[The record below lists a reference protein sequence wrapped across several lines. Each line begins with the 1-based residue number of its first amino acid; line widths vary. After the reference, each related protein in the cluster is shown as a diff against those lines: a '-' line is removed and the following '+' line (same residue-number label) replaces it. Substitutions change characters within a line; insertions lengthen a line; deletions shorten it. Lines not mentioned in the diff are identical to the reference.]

1 MPIEFII
8 IFIFLAVIALIGAAC
23 LILLLKGRKKGETGS
38 IDDEMIDTVNKNIYD
53 AKNELKNV
61 IERESMALGAIV
73 KTSAETMNSSAANN
87 WANLQTAVKE
97 QLKTSGENSEKRLG
111 ELIASEKESSDRLER
126 RVGDFMNNVNREL
139 KEMKENIEKSLQNVR
154 SENERQLKEMRES
167 NERKLNEMR
176 ETVDEKLTKTLND
189 RLDKSFSTVSERLE
203 AVYKGLGEMKSL
215 TDGVS
220 NLNRMLIN
228 TKTRGNWGE
237 VALGSLLDEIL
248 SREQYETQFRI
259 DSKSEAVDFVIKMPG
274 QRDGDRL
281 YLPID
286 AKFPLEDYERLV
298 ECSDAGDKEGMDDA
312 AKRLV
317 SRIRQ
322 EARSISSKYISTP
335 LTTNF
340 AIMYLPIE
348 GLFAE
353 VVRRPGL
360 TDELQRNYRIVI
372 CGPTTI
378 AALLN
383 SLQIGFKTLAVEKQS
398 ADVIKALMTFK
409 KDFTKFTANIDT
421 AKTRLE
427 SASKALDEASD
438 RTGHIKKRLSKFE
451 SSMPDELIADTIGKE
466 SIEA

>member
-1 MPIEFII
+1 MPIEFIVTYI
-8 IFIFLAVIALIGAAC
+8 LLTVIALIGAVC
-23 LILLLKGRKKGETGS
+23 LILLIKGRKKSESTS

-53 AKNELKNV
+53 SATDIKNAV
-61 IERESMALGAIV
+61 ERESLVLGATLR
-73 KTSAETMNSSAANN
+73 TSVDTMNSSSATN
-87 WANLQTAVKE
+87 WANLQSAVKE
-97 QLKTSGENSEKRLG
+97 QLRISGENSEKRLG
-111 ELIASEKESSDRLER
+111 ELITSERESSDRLER
-126 RVGDFMNNVNREL
+126 RVSDFMNNVNREL
-139 KEMKENIEKSLQNVR
+139 KEMKENIEKSLLVVR

-237 VALGSLLDEIL
+237 VALASLLDEIL
-248 SREQYETQFRI
+248 SRDQYETQFRI
-259 DSKSEAVDFVIKMPG
+259 DSKREAVDFVIKMPG
-274 QRDGDRL
+274 QGDGDRL

-298 ECSDAGDKEGMDDA
+298 ECSDIGDKVGMDDA

-322 EARSISSKYISTP
+322 EAKSISSKYISPP

-353 VVRRPGL
+353 VVKRPGL
-360 TDELQRNYRIVI
+360 TDELQRNYRIVV

-427 SASKALDEASD
+427 SVSKALDEASD

-451 SSMPDELIADTIGKE
+451 STMPDELIADTIGKE
-466 SIEA
+466 SLEG

>member
-8 IFIFLAVIALIGAAC
+8 TYILLAVIALIGAVC
-23 LILLLKGRKKGETGS
+23 LILLIKGRKKGEIGS

-53 AKNELKNV
+53 SANEIKNV
-61 IERESMALGAIV
+61 IEREGSVLGATV
-73 KTSAETMNSSAANN
+73 KTSVETMNSSSANN
-87 WANLQTAVKE
+87 WANLQTGVKE
-97 QLKTSGENSEKRLG
+97 QLRISGENSEKKLS
-111 ELIASEKESSDRLER
+111 ELIKSERESSDRLER
-126 RVGDFMNNVNREL
+126 RVSDFMNNVNREL
-139 KEMKENIEKSLQNVR
+139 KEMKENIEKSLLSVR

-259 DSKSEAVDFVIKMPG
+259 DSKREAVDFVIKMPG
-274 QRDGDRL
+274 QGEGDKL

-298 ECSDAGDKEGMDDA
+298 ECSDIGDKAGMDEA

-322 EARSISSKYISTP
+322 EAKSISSKYISPP

-353 VVRRPGL
+353 VVKRPGL
-360 TDELQRNYRIVI
+360 TDELQRNYRIVV

-427 SASKALDEASD
+427 SVSKALDEASD

-451 SSMPDELIADTIGKE
+451 STMPDELIADTIGKE
-466 SIEA
+466 SLEG

>member
-1 MPIEFII
+1 
-8 IFIFLAVIALIGAAC
+8 
-23 LILLLKGRKKGETGS
+23 
-38 IDDEMIDTVNKNIYD
+38 
-53 AKNELKNV
+53 
-61 IERESMALGAIV
+61 
-73 KTSAETMNSSAANN
+73 
-87 WANLQTAVKE
+87 
-97 QLKTSGENSEKRLG
+97 
-111 ELIASEKESSDRLER
+111 
-126 RVGDFMNNVNREL
+126 
-139 KEMKENIEKSLQNVR
+139 
-154 SENERQLKEMRES
+154 
-167 NERKLNEMR
+167 
-176 ETVDEKLTKTLND
+176 
-189 RLDKSFSTVSERLE
+189 
-203 AVYKGLGEMKSL
+203 
-215 TDGVS
+215 
-220 NLNRMLIN
+220 
-228 TKTRGNWGE
+228 
-237 VALGSLLDEIL
+237 
-248 SREQYETQFRI
+248 
-259 DSKSEAVDFVIKMPG
+259 
-274 QRDGDRL
+274 
-281 YLPID
+281 
-286 AKFPLEDYERLV
+286 
-298 ECSDAGDKEGMDDA
+298 MDDA

-322 EARSISSKYISTP
+322 EARSISSKYISPP

>member
-8 IFIFLAVIALIGAAC
+8 TYILLAVIALIGAVC
-23 LILLLKGRKKGETGS
+23 LILLIKGREKGEIGS

-53 AKNELKNV
+53 SANEIKNV
-61 IERESMALGAIV
+61 IEREGSVLGATV
-73 KTSAETMNSSAANN
+73 KTSVETMNSSSANN
-87 WANLQTAVKE
+87 WANLQTGVKE
-97 QLKTSGENSEKRLG
+97 QLRISGENSEKKLS
-111 ELIASEKESSDRLER
+111 ELIKSERESSDRLER
-126 RVGDFMNNVNREL
+126 RVSDFMNNVNREL
-139 KEMKENIEKSLQNVR
+139 KEMKENIEKSLLTVR

-259 DSKSEAVDFVIKMPG
+259 DSKREAVDFVIKMPG
-274 QRDGDRL
+274 QGEGDKL

-298 ECSDAGDKEGMDDA
+298 ECSDIGDKAGMDEA

-322 EARSISSKYISTP
+322 EAKSISSKYISPP

-353 VVRRPGL
+353 VVKRPGL
-360 TDELQRNYRIVI
+360 TDELQRNYRIVV

-378 AALLN
+378 TALLN

-427 SASKALDEASD
+427 SVSKALDEASD

-451 SSMPDELIADTIGKE
+451 STMPDELIADTIGKE
-466 SIEA
+466 SLEG

>member
-23 LILLLKGRKKGETGS
+23 LVLLLKGRKKGGTQS

-189 RLDKSFSTVSERLE
+189 RLDKSFKWS
-203 AVYKGLGEMKSL
+203 
-215 TDGVS
+215 
-220 NLNRMLIN
+220 
-228 TKTRGNWGE
+228 
-237 VALGSLLDEIL
+237 
-248 SREQYETQFRI
+248 
-259 DSKSEAVDFVIKMPG
+259 
-274 QRDGDRL
+274 
-281 YLPID
+281 
-286 AKFPLEDYERLV
+286 
-298 ECSDAGDKEGMDDA
+298 
-312 AKRLV
+312 
-317 SRIRQ
+317 
-322 EARSISSKYISTP
+322 
-335 LTTNF
+335 
-340 AIMYLPIE
+340 
-348 GLFAE
+348 
-353 VVRRPGL
+353 
-360 TDELQRNYRIVI
+360 
-372 CGPTTI
+372 
-378 AALLN
+378 
-383 SLQIGFKTLAVEKQS
+383 FKT
-398 ADVIKALMTFK
+398 
-409 KDFTKFTANIDT
+409 
-421 AKTRLE
+421 
-427 SASKALDEASD
+427 
-438 RTGHIKKRLSKFE
+438 
-451 SSMPDELIADTIGKE
+451 
-466 SIEA
+466 